1 MNRCVK
7 FYKKRYLKAFS
18 LTELL
23 IVLAIIGILILLALP
38 KFLPLIS
45 KAKST
50 EAQIQLKHIYT
61 LEKNHF
67 YVHSKYSYD
76 FVELGYEHPALVTD
90 GGTANYK
97 IEIIDAG
104 TNTFKITATA
114 IVDFDGDGT
123 FNLWEIDQD
132 MNLKEVIK
140 D

>member
-1 MNRCVK
+1 MKRFFC
-7 FYKKRYLKAFS
+7 KKLKAFS

-61 LEKNHF
+61 LQKNYF
-67 YVHSKYSYD
+67 YVHSKYTYD
-76 FVELGYEHPALVTD
+76 FIELGYEHPDMVTD

-97 IEIIDAG
+97 IEITEAA
-104 TNTFKITATA
+104 TNSFKITATA

-123 FNLWEIDQD
+123 FNIWEIDQD
-132 MNLKEVIK
+132 MNLKEIVK